1 METRHIN
8 YKSDFVVRERFRD
21 ASGTFV
27 KLPETDFELRY
38 WVGNH
43 TVTASRK
50 NGEYINCVPDGD
62 AVLVIFKDHGLGE
75 GELKH
80 ELHLQLDNAIFP
92 DGVQNVYYPERLRL
106 FLWNGIGDTEGVIE
120 SDCLAAYTRGDRFTW
135 GDFTEANIQEL
146 QRPAVEA
153 AQAAT
158 SAAQSATAAASAAN
172 GMAEKASRAATEAAQ
187 AADTAAAS
195 AKAADSA
202 TQSAQVAAI
211 AASEMTAVAKRAV
224 AAAEE
229 VTNKTKQTERRAATA
244 ADYATEAGQ
253 QAATSAEHLEAMRTT
268 MEQVVERAKAVV
280 QGVPTGLKVEA
291 PEYIT
296 LGNDTPQYIRPQV
309 KPDGVAQNVVYQTR
323 GDIVE
328 VEPDGRI
335 VARSTGCG
343 RVQVIPTQGTQHYK
357 TLTIAVVPPRIRLSG
372 DSLRLDNSGNI
383 RLT

>member
-120 SDCLAAYTRGDRFTW
+120 SDCVAAYTRGDRFTW
-135 GDFTEANIQEL
+135 DDFTEVNIQEL

-187 AADTAAAS
+187 AADTANA
-195 AKAADSA
+195 
-202 TQSAQVAAI
+202 SAQVAAI
-211 AASEMTAVAKRAV
+211 AASEMTAVVKRTV

-229 VTNKTKQTERRAATA
+229 ATNKTKQTEQRAATA

-268 MEQVVERAKAVV
+268 MEQVAERAKAVV

-335 VARSTGCG
+335 MARSTGSG

-357 TLTIAVVPPRIRLSG
+357 TLTIAVVPPRIRLSSG
-372 DSLRLDNSGNI
+372 SLRLDNSGNI